1 MMKIIWNDKKKDY
14 LAIAI
19 SLTIASF
26 FENYTTCLIV
36 GLVTYITLRYIQ
48 VTFFSGGEVYDENDR
63 I

>member
-1 MMKIIWNDKKKDY
+1 MKIAWNNKKKDF
-14 LAIAI
+14 LAIVI
-19 SLTIASF
+19 SLIIASF
-26 FENYTTCLIV
+26 FSNYTTCLIV

>member
-1 MMKIIWNDKKKDY
+1 MMNILWNDKKKDY

-19 SLTIASF
+19 ALIIASF
-26 FENYTTCLIV
+26 FNNYTTCLIV

-48 VTFFSGGEVYDENDR
+48 VTFFSRGEVYDENNR